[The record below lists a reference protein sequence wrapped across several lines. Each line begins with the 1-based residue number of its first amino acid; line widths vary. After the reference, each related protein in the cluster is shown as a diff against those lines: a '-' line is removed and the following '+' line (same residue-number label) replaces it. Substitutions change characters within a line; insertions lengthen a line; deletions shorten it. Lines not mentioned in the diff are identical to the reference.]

1 MGADRC
7 MGPLIPSLS
16 MGPQTHY
23 WGEAGTTVVVVV
35 VVVMM
40 VHVAIR
46 KDGR

>member
-1 MGADRC
+1 

-35 VVVMM
+35 VVVVVMM